1 MKILIYSETAA
12 AFAKRNELKAQG
24 HHAVIRNPQFFNV
37 SQFDKTGEL
46 VIADDLTILQA
57 YEDVGIAVERLTQQV
72 TDEPPVEEIA
82 EAAAET
88 IEPATEPVEEKP
100 RRGRR

>member
-12 AFAKRNELKAQG
+12 AFAKRDELKAQG

-37 SQFDKTGEL
+37 DQFDNTGEI
-46 VIADDLTILQA
+46 VIADDSKIIEA
-57 YEDVGIAVERLTQQV
+57 YKSIGVAVELLTQPA
-72 TDEPPVEEIA
+72 TAEPPAEVAE
-82 EAAAET
+82 EAATEAS
-88 IEPATEPVEEKP
+88 EPADEKP